1 MKSYERQPNKTQW
14 LFEQQYLFFWF
25 NIIENIWNNVCIQCN
40 KIYIRDLVIF
50 RHFIPLKL
58 CEHISFKGDE
68 MSHVQLILFV
78 WAKVNLC

>member
-50 RHFIPLKL
+50 RHFIPLK
-58 CEHISFKGDE
+58 
-68 MSHVQLILFV
+68 
-78 WAKVNLC
+78 